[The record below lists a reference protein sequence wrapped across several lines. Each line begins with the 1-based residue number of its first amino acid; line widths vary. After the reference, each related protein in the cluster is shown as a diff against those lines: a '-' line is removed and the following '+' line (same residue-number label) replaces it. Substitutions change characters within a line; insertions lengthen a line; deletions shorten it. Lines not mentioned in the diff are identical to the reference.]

1 MSHQD
6 FKVVVFNTKEQKKNN
21 EKKKEVDKKISQ
33 KQIQTNDNSILKIQ
47 ADKKFGQL
55 LSQSRLVCG
64 YKTQSDFIKK
74 LNQNGLNISAQIYS
88 KWENNKEN
96 PTNEQISKIEKV
108 LKVKLPR
115 NKKVIFDI

>member
-6 FKVVVFNTKEQKKNN
+6 FKVVVFNTKEQMKNN

-33 KQIQTNDNSILKIQ
+33 KQIQTNDNSILKIK

-64 YKTQSDFIKK
+64 YKTQSDFVKK